1 MLKVVIT
8 MTTMKPA
15 SPAAWSSSSRI
26 SLGGGG
32 GGGDVVF
39 AVGGGAGGDSG
50 ERLHTAAVTV
60 PKEHM
65 LKPLA

>member
-32 GGGDVVF
+32 GDVVL

-50 ERLHTAAVTV
+50 ERLHTVAVSV
-60 PKEHM
+60 PKEHL